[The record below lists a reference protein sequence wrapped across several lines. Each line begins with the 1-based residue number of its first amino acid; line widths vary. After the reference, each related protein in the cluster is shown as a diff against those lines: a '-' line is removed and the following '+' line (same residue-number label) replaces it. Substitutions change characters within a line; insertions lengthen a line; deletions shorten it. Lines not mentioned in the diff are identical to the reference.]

1 MDDYE
6 KSRELVRR
14 VIESGR
20 RPVILWIYVDDIGKA
35 VERMFRRALTIGR
48 TDQLDRM
55 AASYKQVPEVLS
67 ALANEF
73 PASVSIYVA
82 DNSGHRGEQ
91 HFIEA
96 PPLGYDGQI
105 ASEVARAQV
114 WSVNQMYRENPS
126 FEVSY

>member
-73 PASVSIYVA
+73 PARVSIYVA

-91 HFIEA
+91 QFI
-96 PPLGYDGQI
+96 
-105 ASEVARAQV
+105 
-114 WSVNQMYRENPS
+114 
-126 FEVSY
+126 